1 MNYLKKLGFLLL
13 AAALLFSGMSFN
25 LAASASELDSADSAK
40 YEENVKKSNDM
51 VFHFWDYYADYE
63 AEVFSS
69 PTYFS
74 GFHLNTDGTLL
85 MYVTDDSKAVKATV
99 FDICESTDLSF
110 QTMKYSYSELVALRE
125 ELSKYSDLYN
135 IKCTSLS
142 LHSNK
147 VIVYTNGDPAEVKAL
162 IHSTFKG
169 ESLGI
174 QSVDEMIEV
183 EKYAPPETAMPDH
196 SASAQ
201 VSNIRGQN
209 SITPMTQVNET
220 FYPGELSTLESND
233 TGTIGFCAT
242 DSYGRKLLIT
252 HGHGHGQ
259 HEPTVTVGGHTLN
272 VYPLGS
278 FLTVDAAYIVLPL
291 YDPDFYP
298 VLTNR
303 VNNTSTTIN
312 TIAYDYLLE
321 TYEGLPVQI
330 FGQTSSF
337 FITTID
343 YILNENGFWF
353 LAVDTPYPQ
362 DGDSGGPVYMTG
374 TQNNR
379 LIGIV
384 SSEYGDV
391 IIWKMIREEYYNVTG
406 FTLTPWVS

>member
-1 MNYLKKLGFLLL
+1 MNYLKKLVLL

-63 AEVFSS
+63 AEAFSS

-110 QTMKYSYSELVALRE
+110 RTMKYSYSELVALRE

-147 VIVYTNGDPAEVKAL
+147 VIVYTNGDPAEVEAL

-183 EKYAPPETAMPDH
+183 EKYTPPETAMPDH

-201 VSNIRGQN
+201 AANIRGQN

-220 FYPGELSTLESND
+220 FYPGERSYLEDYSYA
-233 TGTIGFCAT
+233 TIGFCAT
-242 DSYGRKLLIT
+242 DSIGRKLLIT
-252 HGHGHGQ
+252 HGHGYQEDGS
-259 HEPTVTVGGHTLN
+259 TATVGGHDLN
-272 VYPLGS
+272 AYLLGYDEYYI
-278 FLTVDAAYIVLPL
+278 DAAYIVLPL
-291 YDPDFYP
+291 SDPDFYP
-298 VLTNR
+298 VLTNK
-303 VNNTSTTIN
+303 VNNTLTTIN

-321 TYEGLPVQI
+321 TYEGLPVEA
-330 FGQTSSF
+330 FGQTTGF
-337 FITTID
+337 FDTTIND
-343 YILNENGFWF
+343 IYNEGGFCSVW
-353 LAVDTPYPQ
+353 LDEPHPQ

-384 SSEYGDV
+384 SSTTGRV
-391 IIWKMIREEYYNVTG
+391 CAWKMIREAYYDATG
-406 FTLTPWVS
+406 LALAPWIS